1 MPNYAD
7 SHHPSSPTFPP
18 PLPSRSR
25 RVLVVDDE
33 PAARILAQRVFSEA
47 GYEVATVA
55 SGFECIALFR
65 TQPHQ
70 FDLILLDLSM
80 PFMDGEEVFRRL
92 RVLNPNVVVLLST
105 GFLGQAQS
113 RVDRMMAAGMA
124 GYIRKPHRPD
134 ELLAYVQAILER
146 VKISR
151 AGCAAGEIASA

>member
-1 MPNYAD
+1 MPNHTD
-7 SHHPSSPTFPP
+7 SHHSNAAPP
-18 PLPSRSR
+18 PQALPSRNR
-25 RVLVVDDE
+25 RILVVDDE

-47 GYEVATVA
+47 GYDVATVS

-65 TQPHQ
+65 KQPHR
-70 FDLILLDLSM
+70 FDLIVLDLSM

-92 RVLNPNVVVLLST
+92 RVINPNLVVLLST
-105 GFLGQAQS
+105 GFLGQAQG

-146 VKISR
+146 VKMSR
-151 AGCAAGEIASA
+151 AGCAAGEIASV